1 MTSEIPPQLE
11 AFSLKGKVVLITG
24 ATGVLGGEFCQAA
37 AGAGARVAVLARN
50 AEKIRKRVEELEAAG
65 AEAIGLQ
72 ADVLDEARLLEART
86 RLMDRW
92 GRIDGLIHSA
102 GGNLPEA
109 VVAPERDLFSVKME
123 DLRRVID
130 LNLYG
135 TMLPTQVFAEPMARQ
150 GSGSI
155 VAISSLAAQRPLSMV
170 WGYTV
175 AKKAI
180 EGYSEWMA
188 VELPRR
194 YGPGLRVNVLAPG
207 VFLSE
212 QNRSLLTRPDGRF
225 TTRATQFV
233 QHTPMGRLGE
243 PSELRGAVVWLLSD
257 ASRFVNG
264 SVIVVDGGFNVFSV

>member
-1 MTSEIPPQLE
+1 
-11 AFSLKGKVVLITG
+11 
-24 ATGVLGGEFCQAA
+24 
-37 AGAGARVAVLARN
+37 
-50 AEKIRKRVEELEAAG
+50 
-65 AEAIGLQ
+65 
-72 ADVLDEARLLEART
+72 
-86 RLMDRW
+86 MDSW
-92 GRIDGLIHSA
+92 GRIDGLVHSA

-109 VVAPERDLFSVKME
+109 VVPPDRDLFSVKME
-123 DLRRVID
+123 DLRQVID

-155 VAISSLAAQRPLSMV
+155 VTISSLAARRPLSMV

-194 YGPGLRVNVLAPG
+194 YGAGLRVNVLAPG

-212 QNRSLLTRPDGRF
+212 QNRSLLTRPDGSY
-225 TTRATQFV
+225 TTRATQFI

-264 SVIVVDGGFNVFSV
+264 SVLVVDGGFNVFSV